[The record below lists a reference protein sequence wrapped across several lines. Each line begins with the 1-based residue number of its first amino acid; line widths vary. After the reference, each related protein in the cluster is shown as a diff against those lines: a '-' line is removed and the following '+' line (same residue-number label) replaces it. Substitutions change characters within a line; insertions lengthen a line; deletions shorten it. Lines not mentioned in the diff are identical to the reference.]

1 MRKKKTLKNARDIER
16 SGGKFWLHDDIDE
29 LILEEIVFDNHLHLF
44 GMEAGPFVR
53 SKEIFSLSV
62 YSVLQIY
69 LVKGSFRN
77 S

>member
-1 MRKKKTLKNARDIER
+1 MHFYDRVGMRALEDAKKNREKNVRDIER

-62 YSVLQIY
+62 
-69 LVKGSFRN
+69 
-77 S
+77 

>member
-1 MRKKKTLKNARDIER
+1 MHFYDRVGMRGKARICRKKTQKNARDIER

-62 YSVLQIY
+62 
-69 LVKGSFRN
+69 
-77 S
+77 